1 MYQDIKQIVMN
12 DIRTFTI
19 DEFNKQ
25 MQQPT
30 LHPEVAVI
38 DPARLED
45 DGTLCFTGN
54 FYAIRF
60 VQTRCGEARY
70 GRKCADFQYGT
81 LVFTKPGDIVR
92 VCREDA
98 VDGSISG
105 ILFHPELFSTKS
117 LVFKKTDYTFFD
129 YRENE
134 ALHLSLQEKRIVQD
148 RLEHI
153 HEELRRDIDRHSL
166 RLVSAGL
173 ELLLDYCVRFYERQF
188 ACRTDIDTEYMEK
201 LDKTLARYFSID
213 GLKSV
218 EGGIIKIESALS
230 SLSPAY
236 LNDFVRAETG
246 KTLAEYVRIKMMEY
260 IKKRVCKEGFPL
272 EQVADRTSTRLFVVA
287 DPDADILY
295 ESATVRGD
303 SIVCILPETAPAF
316 YLEYLQ
322 KKGISYLFA
331 GSKGDDLRTAMHTL
345 AETFGVE
352 SLSLQGG
359 GIIDGAFLQAG
370 LIDELSLVIYPGIDG
385 SAGSTSI
392 FHYIGKGNPSQG
404 QSLELLSVKEM
415 EDGVVWLRY
424 KFHKNS

>member
-1 MYQDIKQIVMN
+1 MGSVDGRLLTDRWTESYNGKSKGELMGIYA
-12 DIRTFTI
+12 
-19 DEFNKQ
+19 
-25 MQQPT
+25 
-30 LHPEVAVI
+30 AVGRQLNT
-38 DPARLED
+38 DAWMF
-45 DGTLCFTGN
+45 GKNTLCEGYFP
-54 FYAIRF
+54 
-60 VQTRCGEARY
+60 
-70 GRKCADFQYGT
+70 K
-81 LVFTKPGDIVR
+81 K
-92 VCREDA
+92 
-98 VDGSISG
+98 
-105 ILFHPELFSTKS
+105 FHT
-117 LVFKKTDYTFFD
+117 
-129 YRENE
+129 
-134 ALHLSLQEKRIVQD
+134 QD
-148 RLEHI
+148 
-153 HEELRRDIDRHSL
+153 
-166 RLVSAGL
+166 
-173 ELLLDYCVRFYERQF
+173 
-188 ACRTDIDTEYMEK
+188 TTP
-201 LDKTLARYFSID
+201 LAH
-213 GLKSV
+213 
-218 EGGIIKIESALS
+218 
-230 SLSPAY
+230 PAP
-236 LNDFVRAETG
+236 F
-246 KTLAEYVRIKMMEY
+246 I
-260 IKKRVCKEGFPL
+260 
-272 EQVADRTSTRLFVVA
+272 
-287 DPDADILY
+287 ADILY